1 MSARSLIQTYV
12 VQFSMEYR
20 NYLQKFNLNTI
31 LILSDHVTEGNLPQ
45 SGNPTE
51 LGRLSQLSILFAGPI
66 LRRVDTSQ
74 VCIWIACSRP
84 VTVRAKVFRITDIC
98 NTESTKDTLDGKDSN
113 IIGVGTTESIKL
125 GGIK

>member
-1 MSARSLIQTYV
+1 M
-12 VQFSMEYR
+12 
-20 NYLQKFNLNTI
+20 
-31 LILSDHVTEGNLPQ
+31 TEGNLPQ
-45 SGNPTE
+45 SGNPNE
-51 LGRLSQLSILFAGPI
+51 LGRLSQLSILLAGPF
-66 LRRVDTSQ
+66 LRRVDISQ
-74 VCIWIACSRP
+74 VCRWIACSRP

>member
-1 MSARSLIQTYV
+1 
-12 VQFSMEYR
+12 MEYR

-51 LGRLSQLSILFAGPI
+51 LGRLSQLSILLAGPI

-84 VTVRAKVFRITDIC
+84 VTVRPKVFRVTDIC
-98 NTESTKDTLDGKDSN
+98 NIESTKDTLDGKDSN

>member
-1 MSARSLIQTYV
+1 
-12 VQFSMEYR
+12 
-20 NYLQKFNLNTI
+20 
-31 LILSDHVTEGNLPQ
+31 VTEGNLPQ

-51 LGRLSQLSILFAGPI
+51 LGRLSQLSILLAGRI

-98 NTESTKDTLDGKDSN
+98 NIESTKVTLDGKDSN
-113 IIGVGTTESIKL
+113 VIGVGTNESIKL
-125 GGIK
+125 TEHNISLINICHRVTD